1 MEPSR
6 RIIADSNQS
15 ITVTDSDGRKID
27 FRRPNA
33 LDTLR
38 LLKAA
43 GPVLSQ
49 NEAWLSMASLAF
61 TITSID
67 GLPTPQPASESQ
79 IENLIAKLGH
89 AGLMAVGNA
98 LDQEPDGQDVSLG
111 NSHGTQF

>member
-6 RIIADSNQS
+6 RIIHDAHQVVCVRDTQN
-15 ITVTDSDGRKID
+15 RKIE

-43 GPVLSQ
+43 GPELSQ

-61 TITSID
+61 AVTSID
-67 GLPTPQPASESQ
+67 DVPTPQPANEGQ
-79 IENLIAKLGH
+79 IEGLIDKLGD
-89 AGLMAVGNA
+89 AGVAAIAEAIDRPNDEHLMGN
-98 LDQEPDGQDVSLG
+98 LP
-111 NSHGTQF
+111 GTPF